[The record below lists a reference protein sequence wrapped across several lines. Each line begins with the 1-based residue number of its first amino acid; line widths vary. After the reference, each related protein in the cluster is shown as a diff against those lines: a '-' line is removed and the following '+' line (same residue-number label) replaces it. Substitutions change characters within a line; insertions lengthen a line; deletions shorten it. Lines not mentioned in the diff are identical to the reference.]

1 MNGGVEQT
9 EVEGWGRRGREEM
22 GKGKDELW
30 RILLGSAYRN
40 TAIGLKVINEKPGK
54 SKTDDGEKITE
65 ILLVSVNL

>member
-1 MNGGVEQT
+1 
-9 EVEGWGRRGREEM
+9 M